1 VIDPGRQFSLAVTD
15 GFDYFRTIHPTMAAQ
30 IAVTG

>member
-15 GFDYFRTIHPTMAAQ
+15 GFDYLCTIHPTMAAK